1 MNKPTGKLASACETL
16 AGIGSRIEA
25 LLAENDSL
33 RGLYKMHQQTE
44 TREML
49 DLRAERDALLV
60 ERDAQQWIS
69 VEDRLPD
76 SGLCVLA
83 YYTNSHGKGR
93 RIRAEY
99 VAPKSRE
106 VEWEYADPDTQ
117 CVEHDEEYDSF
128 YLTAGWY
135 ELIDNWE
142 EYTSIA
148 VVEGEVTHWMPLPA
162 APIALQGEQP

>member
-1 MNKPTGKLASACETL
+1 MSKEVKRYDPFGYDGLSALMHEDVL
-16 AGIGSRIEA
+16 GDYVRHEDYED
-25 LLAENDSL
+25 LLA
-33 RGLYKMHQQTE
+33 
-44 TREML
+44 
-49 DLRAERDALLV
+49 

-117 CVEHDEEYDSF
+117 CVEHDEESDSF

>member
-1 MNKPTGKLASACETL
+1 
-16 AGIGSRIEA
+16 
-25 LLAENDSL
+25 
-33 RGLYKMHQQTE
+33 MHQHTV
-44 TREML
+44 TRGVL
-49 DLRAERDALLV
+49 RLRAERDALLA

-117 CVEHDEEYDSF
+117 CVEHDEESDSF